1 MTHTD
6 TSYRVAFESNVAE
19 TYLEGIRKISK
30 LFGQDA
36 DMQAVI

>member
-6 TSYRVAFESNVAE
+6 ASCCVVFDSSVAE
-19 TYLEGIRKISK
+19 TYMEGIRKISK

-36 DMQAVI
+36 DIQAVI

>member
-6 TSYRVAFESNVAE
+6 ASGRVVFENSVAKI
-19 TYLEGIRKISK
+19 YLEEIRKISK

>member
-1 MTHTD
+1 MTHRD
-6 TSYRVAFESNVAE
+6 ASGRVVFESSVAE
-19 TYLEGIRKISK
+19 IYLEGIRKINK